1 MKYEKLHGRVFR
13 CVGCG
18 AHGRFLWWWNR
29 KNGMNAIFTRFCKKC
44 GRKRG
49 YKFIK
54 EDLKIIDLGL
64 NKKKIKKSPLI
75 FPFLQLP
82 IFTYPKKYR
91 GLE

>member
-29 KNGMNAIFTRFCKKC
+29 KNGMNAIFTRLCKKC

-49 YKFIK
+49 YKFIN
-54 EDLKIIDLGL
+54 EDLNKINLGF
-64 NKKKIKKSPLI
+64 NKRKKEKKIVFNFFDSP
-75 FPFLQLP
+75 
-82 IFTYPKKYR
+82 FTYPKKYR
-91 GLE
+91 GIE